1 MELGRDCGAPGV
13 PGRWWVGGAAVRWR
27 LMTRMRMI
35 SGAWLSM
42 IFNVALAV
50 GVSQRRVLLS
60 SQGDLACGAG
70 WVSSHARNL
79 PSLGAGG
86 HRIQQTHATESL
98 GRLRM
103 PPVLHRIS
111 PATII
116 PVSSLGHCLV
126 HGHML
131 SIRPGL

>member
-1 MELGRDCGAPGV
+1 
-13 PGRWWVGGAAVRWR
+13 
-27 LMTRMRMI
+27 MRMI

-50 GVSQRRVLLS
+50 GVSRRRVLLS

-86 HRIQQTHATESL
+86 HKIQQTHAHREPWEVTYAPC
-98 GRLRM
+98 
-103 PPVLHRIS
+103 PPPHQPCDNHSR
-111 PATII
+111 
-116 PVSSLGHCLV
+116 
-126 HGHML
+126 
-131 SIRPGL
+131 